1 MKIVSGKRR
10 INQIKKLFPYLV
22 ILNFSNIYEINVL
35 RKVEN
40 NIYRCCLMTIS
51 FTKHK
56 ISITYNIFD
65 HYERIDFKSNE
76 FYKVLQLID
85 VQTSDIPKKFE
96 DIYKNKH
103 SQRWRHQV

>member
-22 ILNFSNIYEINVL
+22 ILNFLNIYEINVL

-40 NIYRCCLMTIS
+40 NIYRCCLMTIA

-85 VQTSDIPKKFE
+85 VQTSDISKNLK
-96 DIYKNKH
+96 IYKNKH